1 MCFCKERTFLLYSVK
16 KETMATSC
24 NSNNPVNITLKVIGG
39 KWKPLLMWLIAQN
52 TMRFG
57 ELQKA
62 MPGVTQKMLTQQLRE
77 LEADGLLLRTVYPV
91 VPPKVEYSLTEY
103 GKTLKPVLKSMA
115 VWGELHKSR
124 IK

>member
-1 MCFCKERTFLLYSVK
+1 MVKECS
-16 KETMATSC
+16 SH
-24 NSNNPVNITLKVIGG
+24 NPVNITLKVIGG
-39 KWKPLLMWLIAQN
+39 KWKPLLMWLIAQK

-77 LEADGLLLRTVYPV
+77 LEVDGLLNRKIYPV

-103 GKTLKPVLKSMA
+103 GKTLKPVLASMA
-115 VWGELHKSR
+115 NWGENHISK
-124 IK
+124 IYNK

>member
-1 MCFCKERTFLLYSVK
+1 MSKVCDSHD
-16 KETMATSC
+16 
-24 NSNNPVNITLKVIGG
+24 PVNVTLKVIGG
-39 KWKPLLMWLIAQN
+39 KWKPLLMWLISQE

-62 MPGVTQKMLTQQLRE
+62 MPGITQKMLTQQLRE
-77 LEADGLLLRTVYPV
+77 LEADGLLNRKVYPI

-115 VWGELHKSR
+115 VWGEGHRARL
-124 IK
+124 I